1 MYPKAIELYFAPK
14 DVGEVLALL
23 RQHSEH
29 AKLLAGGQSLMPLM
43 KLRLVEPRTVIDL
56 NRVSGLS
63 EIRED
68 GGTLHLGAMV
78 RHADVAAHP
87 LIQRSYGLLADAA
100 HSIGDPQVRNRGTFA
115 GSLVHADPAAD
126 YPPAVMALDGRI
138 LLAKAD
144 GSTRVLRIDDFL
156 LGPLTSAVAEDE
168 LVTRVEIPTPPP
180 RSGGAYA
187 KHSQVAGDFAIIS
200 VTAQVTLDTAGKC
213 QQAAIVIGG
222 VMPKPGRAVHAAEM
236 LRGTLLDDATLIR
249 AGETAAA
256 EVETHTDV
264 RASAEYRQQLIRT
277 TVPAMLRQAA
287 ARAGK
292 AQP

>member
-87 LIQRSYGLLADAA
+87 LIQRSSGLLADAA

-138 LLAKAD
+138 LLAKAN

-168 LVTRVEIPTPPP
+168 LVTRIEIPTPPP

-200 VTAQVTLDTAGKC
+200 VAAQVTLDTAGKC

-222 VMPKPGRAVHAAEM
+222 VMPKPGRAVRAAGM

-287 ARAGK
+287 AQAGK

>member
-1 MYPKAIELYFAPK
+1 MYPKAIELYFVPK

-23 RQHSEH
+23 RQHGSH

-56 NRVSGLS
+56 NRVGGLN

-68 GGTLHLGAMV
+68 GGTLHVGAMV
-78 RHADVAAHP
+78 RHADVAVHP
-87 LIQRSYGLLADAA
+87 LIQRSYGLLAEAA
-100 HSIGDPQVRNRGTFA
+100 RNIGDPQVRNRGTLA

-126 YPPAVMALDGRI
+126 YPSAVMALNARVD
-138 LLAKAD
+138 LAKAD
-144 GSTRVLRIDDFL
+144 GSTRVVSADDFFV
-156 LGPLTSAVAEDE
+156 GPLTSVVAEDE
-168 LVTRVEIPTPPP
+168 LVTRIEVPTPPP
-180 RSGGAYA
+180 RSGGAYT

-200 VTAQVTLDTAGKC
+200 VAAQVTLDGAGQC
-213 QQAAIVIGG
+213 QQAAIIIGG
-222 VMPKPGRAVHAAEM
+222 VMPKPGRAFQAAAL
-236 LRGTLLDDATLIR
+236 LRGTLLDDATLTR
-249 AGETAAA
+249 AGETAAT

-264 RASAEYRQQLIRT
+264 RASAEYRQQLIRI

-292 AQP
+292 A

>member
-23 RQHSEH
+23 RQHHEH

-56 NRVSGLS
+56 NHVSGLS

-68 GGTLHLGAMV
+68 GGTLHLGALV

-87 LIQRSYGLLADAA
+87 LIQRSSGLLADAA
-100 HSIGDPQVRNRGTFA
+100 HSIGDPQVRNRGTLA

-138 LLAKAD
+138 LLAKAN

-222 VMPKPGRAVHAAEM
+222 VMPKPGRAVRAAGM

-264 RASAEYRQQLIRT
+264 RASAAYRQQLIRT

>member
-68 GGTLHLGAMV
+68 GGTLHLGALV

-87 LIQRSYGLLADAA
+87 LIQRSSGLLADAA

-222 VMPKPGRAVHAAEM
+222 VMPKPGRAVRAAGM

-264 RASAEYRQQLIRT
+264 RASAAYRQQLIRT

>member
-1 MYPKAIELYFAPK
+1 M
-14 DVGEVLALL
+14 
-23 RQHSEH
+23 
-29 AKLLAGGQSLMPLM
+29 
-43 KLRLVEPRTVIDL
+43 
-56 NRVSGLS
+56 
-63 EIRED
+63 
-68 GGTLHLGAMV
+68 
-78 RHADVAAHP
+78 
-87 LIQRSYGLLADAA
+87 
-100 HSIGDPQVRNRGTFA
+100 
-115 GSLVHADPAAD
+115 
-126 YPPAVMALDGRI
+126 
-138 LLAKAD
+138 
-144 GSTRVLRIDDFL
+144 
-156 LGPLTSAVAEDE
+156 
-168 LVTRVEIPTPPP
+168 
-180 RSGGAYA
+180 
-187 KHSQVAGDFAIIS
+187 AGDFAIIS

-222 VMPKPGRAVHAAEM
+222 VMPKPGRAVRAAGM